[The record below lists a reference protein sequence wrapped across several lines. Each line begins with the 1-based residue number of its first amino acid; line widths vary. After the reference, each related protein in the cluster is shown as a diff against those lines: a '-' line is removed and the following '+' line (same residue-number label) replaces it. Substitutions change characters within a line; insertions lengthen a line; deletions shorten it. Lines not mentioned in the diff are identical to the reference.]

1 MTYGIKPVASTQTKF
16 VEPTTNMFIS
26 NLLICAEV
34 SGSVHVHVQPAGSP
48 DKFALYS
55 DLYIQKNETFT
66 CTALKLCP
74 GDALYVTSTTGEH
87 TFTIFSDEV

>member
-1 MTYGIKPVASTQTKF
+1 MTHGIKPAISVQTEF
-16 VEPTTNMFIS
+16 VRPVTNMFIS
-26 NLLICAEV
+26 NLLICAET
-34 SGSVHVHVQPAGSP
+34 SGAVDVHVQPAGSS

-55 DLYIQKNETFT
+55 GLYITKNETFT